1 MKRLWNRIINYFK
14 NLKNKWKELRRVPTK
29 KEIFEH
35 LFEWIC
41 LNRPRYFTMPC
52 HCGSM
57 LTAQDIHEKQYAKDF
72 VWLFWDCSRCNMR
85 IEKRYNFDGL
95 EIKE

>member
-1 MKRLWNRIINYFK
+1 MIKKIIMKIKEYWKKFK
-14 NLKNKWKELRRVPTK
+14 DFFKPIKYTNEEL
-29 KEIFEH
+29 FEH
-35 LFEWIC
+35 LFNHIC

-72 VWLFWDCSRCNMR
+72 VWLFWDCKRCNMR

>member
-1 MKRLWNRIINYFK
+1 MKRLWNRIKTYFV
-14 NLKNKWKELRRVPTK
+14 NLKNKWNELRRVPTK

-41 LNRPRYFTMPC
+41 VNRPRYFAMSC

-57 LTAQDIHEKQYAKDF
+57 LTAQDIHEKQYSKDF

-85 IEKRYNFDGL
+85 IEKRYKFDGT